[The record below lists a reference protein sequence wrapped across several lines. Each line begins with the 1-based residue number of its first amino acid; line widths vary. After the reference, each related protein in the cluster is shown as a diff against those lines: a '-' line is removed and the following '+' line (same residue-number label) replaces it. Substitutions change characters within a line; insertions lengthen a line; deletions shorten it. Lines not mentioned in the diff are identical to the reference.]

1 MNKWKVIAPLA
12 LTAAGAVAA
21 ALATL
26 ANKPGQGK
34 VPAAASAPAAAKA
47 APQNLVAGVYSFIS
61 GYQDAAT
68 VELTLRFDPACSSFA
83 VVAEDFFVY
92 SSASHV
98 ALFEGEDFRAQIEYQ
113 PYYAGEDFD
122 ALVEELGQDPG
133 MKNEPDKSRG
143 YLVCEGLTLYETP
156 FQEAAMALEK
166 VGDISSELVKTNYG
180 YHVLQYAGDI
190 ASGEQELTE
199 EIKTSI
205 SDDLLKNKQDA
216 AYEAAVTKWVSEA
229 DVKTFP
235 KIMK

>member
-122 ALVEELGQDPG
+122 AHGKGLQEKFRGFGEVHYAHLSGVKYLDGDGVCLCFPIPG
-133 MKNEPDKSRG
+133 DKHSCVLMQLFKVKKDDDEPI
-143 YLVCEGLTLYETP
+143 
-156 FQEAAMALEK
+156 EALPERASVRALLDSAK
-166 VGDISSELVKTNYG
+166 I
-180 YHVLQYAGDI
+180 
-190 ASGEQELTE
+190 
-199 EIKTSI
+199 
-205 SDDLLKNKQDA
+205 
-216 AYEAAVTKWVSEA
+216 
-229 DVKTFP
+229 DVRR
-235 KIMK
+235 